1 MGNYELVITSRRGA
15 VAESVV
21 LLDDLS
27 FGYTPGF
34 DKELAQ
40 ELDEEAA
47 KATTTTPAPTGA
59 SGGTNA
65 PGGSTTEKP
74 GGGGDGEEDGDGS
87 KSSGTSIVVI
97 LTVICIILA
106 IALIFVSVKY
116 WNLKKEL
123 VGDYSVTPER
133 NHSVAS
139 GGGNNATNH
148 PAFDNPLYS
157 GQHTPADRYGNIDE

>member
-1 MGNYELVITSRRGA
+1 MITSRRGA
-15 VAESVV
+15 VDGSSVLV
-21 LLDDLS
+21 DDLV
-27 FGYTPGF
+27 FAFTPGF

-40 ELDEEAA
+40 QLDEEAA
-47 KATTTTPAPTGA
+47 AATTTTTPAPVTDG
-59 SGGTNA
+59 SGGTLA
-65 PGGSTTEKP
+65 PGNGTTTETP
-74 GGGGDGEEDGDGS
+74 PEEEEES
-87 KSSGTSIVVI
+87 SASGTSIVVI

-139 GGGNNATNH
+139 GGQGNTTNH

-157 GQHTPADRYGNIDE
+157 GQHTPGEAYMDE